1 MPKITLSGHVI
12 SHSFFGRKYLGR
24 GWFCYGPRSLVQR
37 LSYETAKS
45 NMADAAPFADGAT
58 KETVVSLFACYG
70 KVYAWDADDVFKI
83 RSKYRIVAS
92 LIGSLPRKP
101 RQNNAFSLPLLLSR
115 EEATL
120 LLEKGFA
127 KIYEM
132 PKALPAPSTEEVEKF
147 NELRRD
153 SIMKQIEQFQRMQEE
168 KRRELAEVIQE
179 GRRRKRQKME
189 TNTEQDL
196 DNVSDE
202 DREAEETKDW
212 AQLRMICDES
222 NDVKGNKEGKEGKKK
237 RKRKCKKVA
246 DEEES
251 LVTKKVK
258 RKELND
264 EFAEDGVTEE
274 ERDWNQLNKNNC
286 NENSDMNEKRNN
298 KEMCHKNAGPQ
309 VTEANLSSAN
319 AEQEAENKLVEK
331 KKTPNLSTSSERSIE
346 EHKSYSELG
355 TLIHIPTEMPR
366 RMQSLPPAVWTYP
379 KTDREKLRYRVFLDL
394 WEKGYYLTSGVNF
407 GGDFL
412 AYPGDPM
419 RYHSFYI
426 VIVVPWGKRITPF
439 EMISAGRLGATVKKT
454 ALLCSV
460 NDDTE
465 EVVYTSVKWSGIS

>member
-1 MPKITLSGHVI
+1 MTEEIEPQIPGNEVGVLWPAKLTSAV
-12 SHSFFGRKYLGR
+12 
-24 GWFCYGPRSLVQR
+24 
-37 LSYETAKS
+37 SYETAKS
-45 NMADAAPFADGAT
+45 NMADAGAEEET
-58 KETVVSLFACYG
+58 KETAVSLFACYG

-132 PKALPAPSTEEVEKF
+132 PKTLSVPSIEEVEKF
-147 NELRRD
+147 NELRWD
-153 SIMKQIEQFQRMQEE
+153 SIVKQIEQFQRMQEE
-168 KRRELAEVIQE
+168 KRRELAEVIEE
-179 GRRRKRQKME
+179 GRRRKRQKMADVE
-189 TNTEQDL
+189 TNTKEDL

-202 DREAEETKDW
+202 DREAEEAKDW

-237 RKRKCKKVA
+237 RKRKCKTVA

-264 EFAEDGVTEE
+264 EFAEDGETEK
-274 ERDWNQLNKNNC
+274 ERDRNQLNNNNC
-286 NENSDMNEKRNN
+286 NENSDVNEKRNK
-298 KEMCHKNAGPQ
+298 KEMCHNNAGPQ
-309 VTEANLSSAN
+309 VIEANLPNAN
-319 AEQEAENKLVEK
+319 AEVEAENKPVEK
-331 KKTPNLSTSSERSIE
+331 NNTPNSSTCSGRSIE

-366 RMQSLPPAVWTYP
+366 RMQSLLPAVWTYP
-379 KTDREKLRYRVFLDL
+379 ETDREKLRYRVFLDL

-439 EMISAGRLGATVKKT
+439 EMISAGRLGASVKKT